1 MKIRLF
7 ITSLFLFL
15 VFNGISQSVEWKKP
29 LVEKYVLENGLTVI
43 LNEDHTRPIVY
54 GIVVTKAGS
63 KNDPADATG
72 MAHYQ
77 EHMLFKGT
85 EQLGTTN
92 WASEKP
98 HIDKIFAL
106 YEELGKTTDIEKRK
120 EIQQN
125 INSESL
131 EANKYAIPNEL
142 DKIIKSIGGIHLNA
156 NTSNDRTVFHNA
168 FPPNQMNKWLEIYS
182 ERFINPVFRGFQSE
196 LEVVYE
202 EKNLYSDMFQA
213 KLFEEF
219 SKKFF
224 KNHPYGQQP
233 LIGTIEHL
241 KNPSLNKM
249 FNFFQTYYVANNM
262 ALVLSGDFNTKE
274 TLELIKEKF
283 GKWKKAAL
291 PEPKTWKEEPFNG
304 REFVEMNLSPIKLG
318 MLGYRTVPAGDKD
331 EVAIEVCNGIL
342 SNQNQTGLLDKLTI
356 DHELLAAQAFSMD
369 YNDYGQTILFIVPK
383 ILGQKL
389 EDAEALVMQK
399 LDDLRKGNF
408 DDWLVEAIK
417 AELYRDFMHEMENVE
432 NRSMFF
438 AELFG
443 RNQDF
448 EDAFTIPDKINA
460 ITKQDVINI
469 ANKYYGK
476 NYLAFYS
483 RMGFPKKEKIDK
495 PGFKPVIS
503 NTDAKSEFGKHLDSI
518 PSNPIKEKFV
528 DFRADVEYN
537 RIKKGTT
544 IYQTKNPY
552 NDIFS
557 LTIKYG
563 MGETYHQLLNN
574 AVQLIDLCGTKDYK
588 VSELKNEFS
597 KIGCTY
603 YVSSNKDYTIIELE
617 GKESQ
622 LKPALILLGKLTHN
636 PVCEPN
642 KLDIIIDG
650 EKSNRKIESDEPD
663 NVADALF
670 QWLKYRNKSSLIARP
685 TLKELKNVGTDSLL
699 SVFKLATNF
708 EAEVHYVG
716 NLPFN
721 EVISELKNDYGFTDR
736 PTPTLAPSNV
746 EITKYNENTVFLVD
760 KSKALQSKIYFLINE
775 KPFYNDDEPYIDA
788 FNMYFGGSF
797 SGLVL
802 QEVREFRSLA
812 YSAGARYA
820 IPQQSGKD
828 AVFYGYIGT
837 QSDKTIEAVSIF
849 DSLIRKMP
857 LKPERMATFKEYLV
871 QSSIAEHP
879 DFRDL
884 SQSIAK
890 WKLLGYKE
898 DPSESKIPVYYELTF
913 DDIKKFSDE
922 NLKSKPM
929 VIGIVGNAKR
939 IDQKQ
944 LAKYGKIVKIKQKSL
959 FRN

>member
-1 MKIRLF
+1 MNIKLYLSFIFLF
-7 ITSLFLFL
+7 IIYK
-15 VFNGISQSVEWKKP
+15 GHSQTIEWQKP

-72 MAHYQ
+72 MAHYM

-85 EQLGTTN
+85 EELGTIN

-142 DKIIKSIGGIHLNA
+142 DKIIKSIGGVDLNA
-156 NTSNDRTVFHNA
+156 NTSPDRTVFHNA

-182 ERFINPVFRGFQSE
+182 GRFINPVFRGFQSE

-213 KLFEEF
+213 KLFDEYN
-219 SKKFF
+219 KKFF

-249 FNFFQTYYVANNM
+249 YNFFKSYYVANNM

-283 GKWKKAAL
+283 GKWKKADL
-291 PEPKTWKEEPFNG
+291 PEAKTWKEEPFNG
-304 REFVEMNLSPIKLG
+304 REFIEMNLSPIKLG
-318 MLGYRTVPAGDKD
+318 MLGFRTVPAGDDD
-331 EVAIEVCNGIL
+331 EIGIEVCNGIL
-342 SNQNQTGLLDKLTI
+342 SNENQTGLLDKLTI
-356 DHELLAAQAFSMD
+356 NNELLAAQAFSMG

-399 LDDLRKGNF
+399 LDDLRNGKF
-408 DDWLVEAIK
+408 DDWLVEATK
-417 AELYRDFMHEMENVE
+417 AELYRNFMYEMENVE
-432 NRSMFF
+432 NRSMYF

-443 RNQDF
+443 RNEKF
-448 EDAFTIPDKINA
+448 EDAFNIPNKINS

-469 ANKYYGK
+469 ANKYYNK

-483 RMGFPKKEKIDK
+483 RMGFPKKETIDK
-495 PGFKPVIS
+495 PGYKPVTS
-503 NTDAKSEFGKHLDSI
+503 NTDAKSVFAKKLESM

-537 RIKKGTT
+537 RIKKGIT

-563 MGETYHQLLNN
+563 MGNVYHQLLTN
-574 AVQLIDLCGTKDYK
+574 ATQLLNLSGISEFK
-588 VSELKNEFS
+588 VAELKNEFS

-603 YVSSNKDYTIIELE
+603 NISSTKDYTVIKLE

-622 LKPALILLGKLTHN
+622 LKPALILLGKLVHN

-642 KLDIIIDG
+642 KLDILIEG
-650 EKSNRKIESDEPD
+650 EKSTRKIESDEPD

-670 QWLKYRNKSSLIARP
+670 KWIKNGNKSTFIDRP
-685 TLKELKNVGTDSLL
+685 TLKELKKVGTDSLL
-699 SVFKLATNF
+699 TVFKLATNF

-721 EVISELKNDYGFTDR
+721 EVSSYLKNEYGFADR
-736 PTPTLAPSNV
+736 PTPTLAPAN
-746 EITKYNENTVFLVD
+746 ITITNYNENTIFLVD
-760 KSKALQSKIYFLINE
+760 KPKALQSKIYFVINE

-788 FNMYFGGSF
+788 FNLYFGGDF

-812 YSAGARYA
+812 YSAGAYYA
-820 IPQQSGKD
+820 KPMQSGKD
-828 AVFYGYIGT
+828 ALFYGYIGT

-849 DSLIRKMP
+849 DSLVRKMP

-871 QSSIAEHP
+871 QSSITEHP

-884 SQSIAK
+884 SQKIAD

-898 DPSESKIPVYYELTF
+898 DPAESKIPVYYELTF
-913 DDIKKFSDE
+913 DDIKKFSDD

-929 VIGIVGNAKR
+929 VIGIVGDAKR
-939 IDQKQ
+939 INQKE

>member
-1 MKIRLF
+1 MITRLF

-15 VFNGISQSVEWKKP
+15 IFGGKSQNAEWKKP
-29 LVEKYVLENGLTVI
+29 IVEKYVLENGLTVI

-72 MAHYQ
+72 MAHYM

-85 EQLGTTN
+85 EELGTTD

-106 YEELGKTTDIEKRK
+106 YDELGKTTDIEKRK

-142 DKIIKSIGGIHLNA
+142 DKIIKSIGGIDLNA

-182 ERFINPVFRGFQSE
+182 HRFINPVFRSFQSE

-202 EKNLYSDMFQA
+202 EKNLYSDMFQE

-219 SKKFF
+219 NKKFF
-224 KNHPYGQQP
+224 KVHPYGQQP

-249 FNFFQTYYVANNM
+249 YNFFKTYYVANNM

-283 GKWKKAAL
+283 GKWKKADL
-291 PEPKTWKEEPFNG
+291 PEPKIWKEDQFNG
-304 REFVEMNLSPIKLG
+304 REFVEINLSPIKLG
-318 MLGYRTVPAGDKD
+318 ILGFRTVPAGDKD
-331 EVAIEVCNGIL
+331 EVALEVCNGIL
-342 SNQNQTGLLDKLTI
+342 SNENQTGLLDKLTI
-356 DHELLAAQAFSMD
+356 DHKLLAAQAFSMD
-369 YNDYGQTILFIVPK
+369 YNDYGQTLLLIVPK

-408 DDWLVEAIK
+408 DDWLVEATK
-417 AELYRDFMHEMENVE
+417 AELYRNFMYEMENVE
-432 NRSMFF
+432 YRSIFF

-448 EDAFTIPDKINA
+448 EEAFTIPDKINS
-460 ITKQDVINI
+460 ITKQDVINA
-469 ANKYYGK
+469 ANKYYGS

-483 RMGFPKKEKIDK
+483 KMGFPKKEKIDK
-495 PGFKPVIS
+495 PGYKPVTS
-503 NTDAKSEFGKHLDSI
+503 NTDAQSEFAKKLEQI
-518 PSNPIKEKFV
+518 PANPIKEKFV

-537 RIKKGTT
+537 RIKKGIT

-563 MGETYHQLLNN
+563 MGETYHQLLKS
-574 AVQLIDLCGTKDYK
+574 ATQLLELSGTNEYK
-588 VSELKNEFS
+588 VSALKNEFS

-603 YVSSNKDYTIIELE
+603 YTSSNKDYTIVELE

-622 LKPALILLGKLTHN
+622 LKPALTLLGKLIHN
-636 PVCEPN
+636 PVCESD
-642 KLDIIIDG
+642 KLDVVIDG

-663 NVADALF
+663 NVAAALYSWIKF
-670 QWLKYRNKSSLIARP
+670 GNKSNYIDRP
-685 TLKELKNVGTDSLL
+685 TLKELKKVGTDSLL
-699 SVFKLATNF
+699 KVFKLATNF

-716 NLPFN
+716 NLPLN
-721 EVISELKNDYGFTDR
+721 EVISYLKNDYGFSDR
-736 PTPTLAPSNV
+736 PTPTLAPSNLEV
-746 EITKYNENTVFLVD
+746 TKYNENTVFLVD
-760 KSKALQSKIYFLINE
+760 KPKALQSKIYFLINE

-788 FNMYFGGSF
+788 FNMYFGGDF

-812 YSAGARYA
+812 YSAGADYS
-820 IPQQSGKD
+820 IPNKSGKD
-828 AVFYGYIGT
+828 ALFIGYIGT

-849 DSLIRKMP
+849 DSLVRKMP
-857 LKPERMATFKEYLV
+857 LKPERMATFKEYLA
-871 QSSIAEHP
+871 QSSVAQYP

-884 SQSIAK
+884 SQRIAS

-898 DPSESKIPVYYELTF
+898 DPSQSKIPVYYEITF
-913 DDIKKFSDE
+913 DDVKKFSDE

-929 VIGIVGNAKR
+929 VIGIAGNAKR